1 MAGGGL
7 RLAGTVELAH
17 RDAAPDWRRAHILLD
32 KARRIVGDFSTEDMT
47 VWMGNRPSLPDTV
60 PIIGPAPQQPGL
72 WFATGHGHLGL
83 TLAATT
89 AVLLVDML
97 QGRTPALDM
106 QPYRLSRFDPVMGR
120 RRPVMTGGQ

>member
-1 MAGGGL
+1 
-7 RLAGTVELAH
+7 
-17 RDAAPDWRRAHILLD
+17 
-32 KARRIVGDFSTEDMT
+32 MT

-106 QPYRLSRFDPVMGR
+106 QPYRYLVLILSWAGADR
-120 RRPVMTGGQ
+120 